1 MRPRGSV
8 AGPLFII
15 ALGVIFLLHAILPRF
30 ELVDWLGQYW
40 PYLLIL
46 WGVVALAEVCIR
58 ALRGAPLPRN
68 GISGGAWFV
77 VVLICL
83 VGFTFFEIRQ
93 PDNWWQNTDWGRG
106 FDSAFGQ
113 EHQYSVNT
121 TQKQVGEKPHIII
134 EDFRGDAKI
143 VGIGGRDL
151 TVSGQKTV
159 RALEQRAADRTDA
172 ATPVEVVVEGANVIV
187 RCNQSRAGYRTSIT
201 TNLDLSIPKEA
212 SLEVDNTAGDL
223 EISSL
228 VGEVKLRSGS
238 SGMRLQNIG
247 GNITVETRRSD
258 LVRCTNVKGNI
269 DLHGHGSDV
278 ELNRVAGKVSI
289 NGDYTGTISLRSLD
303 NAVRLR
309 NSRTDLQVEHIP
321 GEIRLDRGSMN
332 IQDAVGPL
340 RVNAHS
346 TDLSLENVTNAVEIS
361 VDRGDID
368 LKPGRLPL
376 SRMTAHA
383 SSGNIE
389 LALPATASFALT
401 ANTER
406 GQVENDFG
414 DELKEQTS
422 ERGARLEGSIGSGP
436 SIDLVTGR
444 GTITV
449 RKDSG
454 AAPTTVAI
462 LR

>member
-1 MRPRGSV
+1 MRIRGSIT
-8 AGPLFII
+8 GPLIII
-15 ALGVIFLLHAILPRF
+15 ALGVIFLLHAISPQF
-30 ELVDWLGQYW
+30 PLVDWLGQYW
-40 PYLLIL
+40 PYLLIV
-46 WGVVALAEVCIR
+46 WGVIALGEVCIR

-68 GISGGAWFV
+68 GVSGGAWFV

-83 VGFTFFEIRQ
+83 VGFTFFQIRQ
-93 PDNWWQNTDWGRG
+93 SDNWWQNTDWGRG

-113 EHQYSVNT
+113 EHQYSVNAT
-121 TQKQVGEKPHIII
+121 ERQVGEKPHIIV

-143 VGIGGRDL
+143 VGIDGKQL

-159 RALEQRAADRTDA
+159 RALEERAADRTDA
-172 ATPVEVVVEGANVIV
+172 ATPVEVVVEGSNVIV

-201 TNLDLSIPKEA
+201 TNLDLSIPKAA
-212 SLEVDNTAGDL
+212 SLEVAKSAGDL

-228 VGEVKLRSGS
+228 LGDVTLRSGS
-238 SGMRLQNIG
+238 SGMRLQDIG
-247 GNITVETRRSD
+247 GNVTVETRRSD
-258 LVRCTNVKGNI
+258 LVRCTNVRGNV
-269 DLHGHGSDV
+269 DLRGHGADV

-289 NGDYTGTISLRSLD
+289 RGDYTGTISLRSLD
-303 NAVRLR
+303 KAVRLQ

-346 TDLSLENVTNAVEIS
+346 TDLSLENVTNLVEIS

-383 SSGNIE
+383 NSGNIE
-389 LALPATASFALT
+389 VALPATATFALN
-401 ANTER
+401 ANTDR

-414 DELKEQTS
+414 DELKEQIS
-422 ERGARLEGSIGSGP
+422 GRGARLEGSVGAGP
-436 SIDLVTGR
+436 SIELVTGR

-454 AAPTTVAI
+454 AAPTTVAVV
-462 LR
+462 R